1 MTEWTFAQA
10 DSSEELAKL
19 HFFSIKKSAPGG
31 NVEFTIKV
39 YEFVQRN
46 ALNMKFFAQADKE
59 VNQRLAPFVPF
70 GWGETLLE
78 ALSECAN
85 AIRQYPCQVDSP

>member
-10 DSSEELAKL
+10 DRSEELAKL
-19 HFFSIKKSAPGG
+19 YFFSIKKSAPGG
-31 NVEFTIKV
+31 HVEFTIKV

-85 AIRQYPCQVDSP
+85 AIRQYPSQSDIP

>member
-10 DSSEELAKL
+10 DPSEELAKL
-19 HFFSIKKSAPGG
+19 HLFSIKKSVPGG

>member
-1 MTEWTFAQA
+1 MTEWIFAQA
-10 DSSEELAKL
+10 DPSEELARL
-19 HFFSIKKSAPGG
+19 HLFSIKKKEPGG

-39 YEFVQRN
+39 YEYVQRN

-59 VNQRLAPFVPF
+59 VNQRAAPFVPF

-78 ALSECAN
+78 ALSECVH
-85 AIRQYPCQVDSP
+85 AIRQFPYQGEIP